1 MINKAVKTTAYRRKS
16 AQQRRQE
23 LIEAGIVCLGK
34 GGMSGFTIDQICR
47 QAGVSRGLINHH
59 FKTKEELLICIY
71 ADMTNHLVLKTPAN
85 DPREMLAW
93 IIETSFDE
101 QNFDRSGL
109 RAWLSIWGEVAT
121 NQALNSLH
129 QNRYNK
135 YKARIELA
143 LVGIARLQGLNLAVD
158 SVARQLIAL
167 IDGLWLEYCLHSEGF
182 SLAAAKT
189 DCYRFLQ
196 SHGVLIL

>member
-196 SHGVLIL
+196 SHGILIV